1 MARQRGGSWSGCAG
15 CGRRSSVIG
24 LLHLIASCCYLA
36 ALLRGIAALRSGT
49 APASVPILLGVGAA
63 LHGAGFVVLHAHQ
76 PPIPLE
82 TFSTALS
89 LIGWLIPT
97 SYLFSLRVAR
107 VRGVGTWVAGAG
119 AVFTGA
125 AAAGLMGIEQ
135 LPIPVGSPGN
145 AWSHAHVLLSTF
157 GFSLLALTSL
167 AGLAYLTKKR
177 ALKRNEA
184 ARFGLPSLESLDRM
198 EHVTLSLGFSLLSL
212 GMATGFVWG
221 VNRGASPWTSH
232 SQWLVAAWAV
242 YLLPVGMRLVS
253 RQHGDRPARIVVA
266 GFAFLAFSY
275 IGIRLLGFRA

>member
-1 MARQRGGSWSGCAG
+1 M
-15 CGRRSSVIG
+15 IG
-24 LLHLIASCCYLA
+24 MLHLLASACYLA
-36 ALLRGIAALRSGT
+36 ALVRGVAGLRSGT
-49 APASVPILLGVGAA
+49 APSSVPLLLGGGAL
-63 LHGAGFVVLHAHQ
+63 LHATGFVVLHAHV

-82 TFSTALS
+82 SFSTALS

-107 VRGVGTWVAGAG
+107 VRGVGTWVAGAS
-119 AVFTGA
+119 AVFTA
-125 AAAGLMGIEQ
+125 AAAIGLLGVEELPAPIEA
-135 LPIPVGSPGN
+135 PGG
-145 AWSHAHVLLSTF
+145 AWSHAHVLLSTL

-177 ALKRNEA
+177 ALKSNDA

-212 GMATGFVWG
+212 GMATGFLWSM
-221 VNRGASPWTSH
+221 NRGASPWTQH

-242 YLLPVGMRLVS
+242 YLLPIGMRLVN
-253 RQHGDRPARIVVA
+253 RQHGDRPARIVTF

-275 IGIRLLGFRA
+275 LGIRLLGFRT

>member
-1 MARQRGGSWSGCAG
+1 M
-15 CGRRSSVIG
+15 IG
-24 LLHLIASCCYLA
+24 TLHLLASGLYLG
-36 ALLRGIAALRSGT
+36 ALVRGIAGLREGT
-49 APASVPILLGVGAA
+49 APGSVPALLGGGAL
-63 LHGAGFVVLHAHQ
+63 LHATGFVALHAHV

-82 TFSTALS
+82 SFSTALS

-97 SYLFSLRVAR
+97 SYLFSLRIAR
-107 VRGVGTWVAGAG
+107 VRGVGTWVAGA
-119 AVFTGA
+119 AAAFTA
-125 AAAGLMGIEQ
+125 AAAIGLLGVED
-135 LPIPVGSPGN
+135 LPAPGEAPGG
-145 AWSHAHVLLSTF
+145 AWSHAHVLLSTL

-212 GMATGFVWG
+212 GMATGFLWSM
-221 VNRGASPWTSH
+221 NRGASPWTQH
-232 SQWLVAAWAV
+232 SQWLVVAWAI

-253 RQHGDRPARIVVA
+253 RQHGDRPARIVTF

-275 IGIRLLGFRA
+275 LGIRLLGFRA